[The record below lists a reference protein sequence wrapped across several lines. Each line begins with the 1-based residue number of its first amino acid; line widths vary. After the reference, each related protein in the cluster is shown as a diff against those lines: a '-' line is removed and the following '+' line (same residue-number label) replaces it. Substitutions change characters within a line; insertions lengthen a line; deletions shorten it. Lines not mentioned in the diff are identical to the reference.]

1 MASKPLDP
9 QLLAT
14 ELKKAGSP
22 WEIGETSMT
31 MLTETERVIRLGV
44 QPPPGEMS
52 LQEAAAAFKQGLVA
66 EAPRG
71 RQRLR

>member
-14 ELKKAGSP
+14 ELEKAGSP

-31 MLTETERVIRLGV
+31 LLTEAERVIRLGV
-44 QPPPGEMS
+44 QPSPGEMS
-52 LQEAAAAFKQGLVA
+52 Y
-66 EAPRG
+66 RG
-71 RQRLR
+71 RV